1 MKRRSERLHQVHR
14 LSELEEQ
21 EHSREMGR
29 LERRLQDEIRRLE
42 ELQTYRNDYRCRN
55 SARFDSAQWKEYQ
68 NFLQRLDE
76 AVRLQARLVQE
87 RRQQCD
93 ECRVGWLARRR
104 KRQSLERVV
113 HRLQSEERAE
123 RERALQGVDDETAQN
138 VSSPLVR

>member
-21 EHSREMGR
+21 EHSRQMGR
-29 LERRLQDEIRRLE
+29 LERRLQEDILRLQ
-42 ELQTYRNDYRCRN
+42 ELETYRDDYRSRN
-55 SARFDSAQWKEYQ
+55 SGRFDSAQWKEYQ

-76 AVRLQARLVQE
+76 AVRLQGRLVQE
-87 RRQQCD
+87 RRQQR
-93 ECRVGWLARRR
+93 EACRQGWLARRR

-123 RERALQGVDDETAQN
+123 RERALQGIDDETAQN
-138 VSSPLVR
+138 VSSPLIR